1 MSTFIGIGNALRL
14 EAEFAVIVWAIV
26 RLVSL

>member
-1 MSTFIGIGNALRL
+1 MKAFVGIGYVLRI